1 ALQDT
6 KTMNVTIEDA
16 GPCKKVLKFEIPKDT
31 IESEFEKKT
40 LEVCGTVELPG
51 FRKGFAPR
59 KLVEKRFGTQIKDEV
74 KQSLVNESY
83 QKALEEHKINP
94 VGDPKFGDVKMESG
108 QPLNFDVTLE
118 VWPLFEVDNYKSLN
132 LKRKSA
138 VVNDEEVET
147 ALQRL
152 SLQKAQLSMVKD
164 GAVKHGNQV
173 ICDCKVEVENVCI
186 LEDEDVEIN
195 VFNGTVVAHTTIT
208 DLVARMEGV
217 KSGDV
222 CTIDVQLSNNFP
234 KAEYR
239 GKPAKLK
246 LAVKEIKQLTP
257 PPINEDFA
265 KMIGFDS
272 LEDLKKKVRK
282 QVEADKKNWSD
293 EILRNQL
300 LDILL
305 EQVKFDL
312 PQDLVNYHTE
322 QRAYKQQMDLLNRGV
337 ALEEIQ
343 KQDES
348 IKHASADSVM
358 RELKASLILDK
369 VAEKEKIFVTENEV
383 EQRISE
389 LARSYNT
396 DTARVRKQLERQGS
410 LSYLR
415 NEMREGKV
423 INLLLKE
430 AKITDE

>member
-1 ALQDT
+1 
-6 KTMNVTIEDA
+6 MNVTIEDA
-16 GPCKKVLKFEIPKDT
+16 GPCKKVLKFEIPKET

-74 KQSLVNESY
+74 KQSIVNDSY
-83 QKALEEHKINP
+83 QKALEEHKISP

-118 VWPLFEVDNYKSLN
+118 VWPLFDVDNYKSLN
-132 LKRKSA
+132 LIRKPAA
-138 VVNDEEVET
+138 VTDEDVGS

-152 SLQKAQLSMVKD
+152 SLQKAQMTVVKD
-164 GAVKHGNQV
+164 GAVKEGNQV
-173 ICDCKVEVENVCI
+173 ICDYKVEVENACV
-186 LEDEDVEIN
+186 LDDEDVEVIVEN
-195 VFNGTVVAHTTIT
+195 DAVVAHTTIS
-208 DLVARMEGV
+208 DLVVRMVGV

-222 CTIDVQLSNNFP
+222 CTIDAQLSNNFP

-246 LAVKEIKQLTP
+246 LTIKEIKQLTP

-272 LEDLKKKVRK
+272 LEDLKKNVRK
-282 QVEADKKNWSD
+282 QVEVDKKNWSE
-293 EILRNQL
+293 EILKNQL
-300 LDILL
+300 LDTLL
-305 EQVKFDL
+305 EQVKFEL

-322 QRAYKQQMDLLNRGV
+322 QRVYKHQMDLYKRGV
-337 ALEEIQ
+337 PLEELQ
-343 KQDES
+343 KQNET
-348 IKHASADSVM
+348 IKNASADSVM

-383 EQRISE
+383 EQRIIE
-389 LARSYNT
+389 IARAYNT

-415 NEMREGKV
+415 NEMRESKV
-423 INLLLKE
+423 ISLLLKE
-430 AKITDE
+430 AKIADE

>member
-1 ALQDT
+1 
-6 KTMNVTIEDA
+6 MNVTIEDA
-16 GPCKKVLKFEIPKDT
+16 GPCKKVLKFEIPTET

-40 LEVCGTVELPG
+40 QEVCGTVELPG
-51 FRKGFAPR
+51 FRKGCAPR
-59 KLVEKRFGTQIKDEV
+59 KLIEKRFGTQIKDEV

-94 VGDPKFGDVKMESG
+94 VGDPKFGDVKMEMG

-118 VWPLFEVDNYKSLN
+118 VWPLFDVDNYKSLN
-132 LKRKSA
+132 LVRKSA
-138 VVNDEEVET
+138 AVADEEVET

-152 SLQKAQLSMVKD
+152 SFEKAQLSVVKD
-164 GAVKHGNQV
+164 GAVKLGNQV
-173 ICDCKVEVENVCI
+173 ICDCKVEVENVCV
-186 LEDEDVEIN
+186 LEDEDVEVN
-195 VFNGTVVAHTTIT
+195 VFNDTVIAHTTIT
-208 DLVARMEGV
+208 DLVARMEGI
-217 KSGDV
+217 KSGEV

-246 LAVKEIKQLTP
+246 LTIKEIKQLTP

-272 LEDLKKKVRK
+272 LEDLKKRVRK
-282 QVEADKKNWSD
+282 QVEAEKKKWSD
-293 EILRNQL
+293 DILKSQL
-300 LDILL
+300 LDTLL

-322 QRAYKQQMDLLNRGV
+322 QRAYNQQMDLLNRGV
-337 ALEEIQ
+337 PLEEIK
-343 KQDES
+343 KQDDI

-358 RELKASLILDK
+358 RELKVSLILDK

-383 EQRISE
+383 EQRIAE
-389 LARSYNT
+389 LARSYNS
-396 DTARVRKQLERQGS
+396 DTARVRKQLERQGN
-410 LSYLR
+410 LSNLR
-415 NEMREGKV
+415 NEMRDSKV

>member
-1 ALQDT
+1 
-6 KTMNVTIEDA
+6 MNVTIEDA
-16 GPCKKVLKFEIPKDT
+16 GPCKKVLKFEIPKET

-74 KQSLVNESY
+74 KQSIVNDSY
-83 QKALEEHKINP
+83 QKALEEHKISP

-108 QPLNFDVTLE
+108 QSLNFDVTLE
-118 VWPLFEVDNYKSLN
+118 VWPLFDVDNYKSLN
-132 LKRKSA
+132 LIRKPAA
-138 VVNDEEVET
+138 VTDEDVGS

-152 SLQKAQLSMVKD
+152 SLQKAQMTVVKD
-164 GAVKHGNQV
+164 GAVKQGNQI
-173 ICDCKVEVENVCI
+173 ICDCKVEVENACV
-186 LEDEDVEIN
+186 LEDDDVEVT
-195 VFNGTVVAHTTIT
+195 VFNGAVVAHTTIT
-208 DLVARMEGV
+208 DLVVRMEGI

-222 CTIDVQLSNNFP
+222 CTIDAQLSNNFP
-234 KAEYR
+234 KVEHC

-246 LAVKEIKQLTP
+246 LTVKEIKQLTP
-257 PPINEDFA
+257 PQINDDFA
-265 KMIGFDS
+265 RMMGFDS
-272 LEDLKKKVRK
+272 LEDLRTNVRK
-282 QVEADKKNWSD
+282 QVEVDKKNWSD
-293 EILRNQL
+293 EILKNQL
-300 LDILL
+300 LDTLL
-305 EQVKFDL
+305 EQVKFEL

-322 QRAYKQQMDLLNRGV
+322 QRVYKHQMDLYKRGV
-337 ALEEIQ
+337 PLEDIQ
-343 KQDES
+343 KQNET
-348 IKHASADSVM
+348 IKNASADSVM

-383 EQRISE
+383 EQRIIE
-389 LARSYNT
+389 IARAYNT

-423 INLLLKE
+423 ISLLLKE

>member
-1 ALQDT
+1 
-6 KTMNVTIEDA
+6 MNVTIEDA
-16 GPCKKVLKFEIPKDT
+16 GPCKKVLKFEIPKET

-74 KQSLVNESY
+74 KQSIVNESY
-83 QKALEEHKINP
+83 QKALEEHKISP

-118 VWPLFEVDNYKSLN
+118 VWPLFDVDNYKSLN

-138 VVNDEEVET
+138 AVTDEDVET

-152 SLQKAQLSMVKD
+152 SLQKAQMTVVKD
-164 GAVKHGNQV
+164 GAVKEGNQV
-173 ICDCKVEVENVCI
+173 ICDYKVEVENACV
-186 LEDEDVEIN
+186 LDDEDVE
-195 VFNGTVVAHTTIT
+195 VVVENGAVVAHTTIS
-208 DLVARMEGV
+208 DLVVRMVGV
-217 KSGDV
+217 KSGDA
-222 CTIDVQLSNNFP
+222 CTIDAQLSNNFP

-246 LAVKEIKQLTP
+246 LTIKEIKQLAP

-272 LEDLKKKVRK
+272 LEDLKKNVRK
-282 QVEADKKNWSD
+282 QVEVDKKNWSE
-293 EILRNQL
+293 EILKNQL
-300 LDILL
+300 LDTLL
-305 EQVKFDL
+305 EQVKFEL

-322 QRAYKQQMDLLNRGV
+322 QRVYKHQMDLYKRGV
-337 ALEEIQ
+337 PLEEIQ
-343 KQDES
+343 KQNET
-348 IKHASADSVM
+348 IKNASADSVM

-383 EQRISE
+383 EQRIIE
-389 LARSYNT
+389 IARAYNT

-423 INLLLKE
+423 IGLLLKE